1 MPAATQSSTVVED
14 ARRLLRLTYLEIAH
28 ALQVDE
34 STLHRWRATSLARR
48 RATSTTRGTAALD
61 RLMAALRAHFA
72 PAGEDGDA
80 PLADAAP
87 DAPAWV
93 AARAWLDAPNARCG
107 GDTPRVA
114 LVKGRTDFL
123 VGVLDAERAAP
134 APAAGDVPA
143 GDDATFRCAPVGM
156 ATVSLAGEFLAV
168 NPKLGEMLGYLP
180 AELVGRRWQEL
191 THPDDLA
198 PDLDKALQLVTG
210 ALESYTIQKRYLR
223 RDGRPI
229 WVRLSGSVVRDAA
242 GAPRYAI
249 AVVDP
254 LPDIEAAALRLA
266 LGHSPGGGATE
277 GVWEWDVASGD
288 VYWSPQIATSLGRA
302 PDDIAPSFDAFAALV
317 HPDDLATTRTAI
329 DDYLAGRTRVY
340 EAEFRMR
347 HANGTWRWVHSRGR
361 ALSRDADGR
370 PARVA
375 GLHTDVTGR
384 HEAEVSARRRLAEL
398 EAIYE
403 SAPVGLCALDRDLRV
418 VRINARLAA
427 MNGMSVEEHI
437 GLHAREFLPRP
448 LVPVLLP
455 LLEQVRDS
463 GEPVRGFALRSDE
476 AGEPGL
482 PKEWRLDYYPMRDER
497 GDVVGVNT
505 VVVEVTTLVRAGE
518 DPRAGA

>member
-1 MPAATQSSTVVED
+1 MQSSTVVED

-61 RLMAALRAHFA
+61 RFLAALRGHFA
-72 PAGEDGDA
+72 PAGGEGDP

-87 DAPAWV
+87 DAPTWV
-93 AARAWLDAPNARCG
+93 SARAWLDASNARCG
-107 GDTPRVA
+107 GDTPRAA

-134 APAAGDVPA
+134 PAAAGEAPAR
-143 GDDATFRCAPVGM
+143 DDPTFHCAPVGM
-156 ATVSLAGEFLAV
+156 AHVSLAGEFLAV
-168 NPKLGEMLGYLP
+168 NPKLAAMLGYAP

-198 PDLDKALQLVTG
+198 SDLDKALQLVTG
-210 ALESYTIQKRYLR
+210 ALDSYTIQKRYLR

-229 WVRLSGSVVRDAA
+229 WARLSGSIVRDAA
-242 GAPRYAI
+242 GAPRYGI
-249 AVVDP
+249 AVIDP

-277 GVWEWDVASGD
+277 GVWEWDVSSGD
-288 VYWSPQIATSLGRA
+288 VYWSPQVATSLGRA
-302 PDDIAPSFDAFAALV
+302 PDDIAPSFEAFAALV
-317 HPDDLATTRTAI
+317 HPDDVAATRAAI

-347 HANGTWRWVHSRGR
+347 HANGAWRWVHARGR

-370 PARVA
+370 PTRIA

-384 HEAEVSARRRLAEL
+384 RDAEASARRRLAEL

-403 SAPVGLCALDRDLRV
+403 GAPVGLCALDRDLRA

-427 MNGMSVEEHI
+427 MNGRSVEEHV
-437 GLHAREFLPRP
+437 GLHAREFLPPP

-455 LLEQVRDS
+455 LLERVRDT
-463 GEPVRGFALRSDE
+463 GEPVRGLELHADE
-476 AGEPGL
+476 AAQPGTTKRWL
-482 PKEWRLDYYPMRDER
+482 LNYFPMRDER
-497 GDVVGVNT
+497 GDVVGVNAT
-505 VVVEVTTLVRAGE
+505 VVEMTGPA
-518 DPRAGA
+518 PAA

>member
-1 MPAATQSSTVVED
+1 MPAATQPSTVVED

-34 STLHRWRATSLARR
+34 STLHRWRATSLSRR

-72 PAGEDGDA
+72 PAGGVAGDDDA
-80 PLADAAP
+80 PLAESAP
-87 DAPAWV
+87 DARTWV

-107 GDTPRVA
+107 GDTPRAA
-114 LVKGRTDFL
+114 LVKGRADFL
-123 VGVLDAERAAP
+123 LGVLDAERATP
-134 APAAGDVPA
+134 APAADDAPA

-156 ATVSLAGEFLAV
+156 AHVSLAGEFIAV
-168 NPKLGEMLGYLP
+168 NPKLGDMLGYTP
-180 AELVGRRWQEL
+180 AELVGRRWQDI

-198 PDLDKALQLVTG
+198 SDLDKALQLVTG

-277 GVWEWDVASGD
+277 GVWEWDVTSGD

-302 PDDIAPSFDAFAALV
+302 PDDIAPNFEAFAALV
-317 HPDDLATTRTAI
+317 HPDDLAPTRAAI

-347 HANGTWRWVHSRGR
+347 HASGAWRWVHSRGR
-361 ALSRDADGR
+361 ALARDADGR
-370 PARVA
+370 PTRIA

-384 HEAEVSARRRLAEL
+384 REAEASARRRLAEL

-427 MNGMSVEEHI
+427 MNGMTVEEHI

-455 LLEQVRDS
+455 LLERVRET
-463 GEPVRGFALRSDE
+463 GEPVRGFELQADE
-476 AGEPGL
+476 AEQPGTTKRWL
-482 PKEWRLDYYPMRDER
+482 LNYFPMRDES

-505 VVVEVTTLVRAGE
+505 TVVEITGA
-518 DPRAGA
+518 PRAAYPGA